1 MAVLTTGVDVQPTDA
16 PIYGSDFDRAWEY
29 GETSLGVGLRL
40 VFALDSRMLK
50 RTFRTLPLDARAS
63 EIAEVRETY
72 PHHHLE
78 HPDCLWFSLIDSY
91 MPGCEIP
98 YGYWIPGN
106 AKDAL
111 LAVFLLGG
119 ELWREV
125 IDALRRLA

>member
-1 MAVLTTGVDVQPTDA
+1 MTPAWKWTANSCIPTTPCCSVEW
-16 PIYGSDFDRAWEY
+16 S
-29 GETSLGVGLRL
+29 SLMT
-40 VFALDSRMLK
+40 SRMLK
-50 RTFRTLPLDARAS
+50 RTFRTLPLDATAS

-78 HPDCLWFSLIDSY
+78 HPYCLWFSWIDRY
-91 MPGCEIP
+91 MPGYEIP
-98 YGYWIPGN
+98 YGYWVPGN

-111 LAVFLLGG
+111 MAVFLLGG